1 MQILKL
7 IMCFAL
13 FFIVSSIQ
21 AQYISN
27 VTKPDLSTP
36 KITDASVL
44 SVKYANTI
52 LESEM
57 NKHLHIIAS
66 DKMGGRETG
75 FEGNVLAAEYIKE
88 QLKKWDVKPPKGMTD
103 YFQPIA
109 LTYTSWDKTVL
120 SIGDQTFR
128 NLWDFISIP
137 KDNNDLPSFTAD
149 EVQFLGY
156 GIDQKNQKD
165 YKKKKVKNKVIL
177 INEGEPML
185 NDSIYKLTGTT
196 KPAGWT
202 LEKKIALAQKKGVK
216 LVLVLPSDFKAT
228 LNEKRRYV
236 LSPNVTL
243 DNVVGK
249 KVNSPNVIYVSSNIA
264 KAIIGEGGEEKIQ
277 TARDQMAKKGK
288 FGPVIYATSL
298 KADFTKKQ
306 LLIEGRNIAA
316 YFEGKSK
323 KDEYVII
330 SAHYDHIGQ
339 RGDVIYYGA
348 DDNGS
353 GTTTLLEITE
363 ALALAKKEGNAP
375 ERSILVI
382 WMTGEE
388 KGLLGSEYYS
398 EHPIVPISQTVA
410 DINIDMVGRQDDK
423 YAAQKE
429 KSYIYVI
436 GSDRLSTDL
445 HKINEKVNNDF
456 SKLVMDYTYNDEND
470 PNRYY
475 FRSDHYNFAKKDI
488 PSIFFFSGVHADYH
502 QPTDTPDKI
511 MYDKM
516 EVIGRH
522 AFHLLW
528 ELASRPERIRV
539 DGEIK

>member
-1 MQILKL
+1 
-7 IMCFAL
+7 MCFAL